1 VEKFV
6 GHTRIFDGK
15 FATKAIKS
23 GALEKNAASLPERV
37 AMRQQGLRL
46 APARTGASSKS
57 RDVKLVLSNVGLEML
72 RWCEVHS
79 NFVLGSPMVTS
90 KGGEVIGAGKLFNP
104 EGVEIRPEVLDFDS
118 KGGDR
123 YAKYVADRSVA
134 GLHLP
139 HELGH
144 REQRDPLWKRTRPA
158 TARRGQVGVG
168 RESAHVIE
176 CDVHDRPTTTEVEA
190 GKQSQ
195 GSHDYT
201 TDGGGDRK
209 MEGE

>member
-1 VEKFV
+1 VFCSKTSTNKPLLGDLIVEKSV

-79 NFVLGSPMVTS
+79 IFVLGSPMVTS

-118 KGGDR
+118 TGGDR
-123 YAKYVADRSVA
+123 YAKYVAEAWLGSTYPTNSVI
-134 GLHLP
+134 
-139 HELGH
+139 E
-144 REQRDPLWKRTRPA
+144 RKRTRF
-158 TARRGQVGVG
+158 
-168 RESAHVIE
+168 
-176 CDVHDRPTTTEVEA
+176 
-190 GKQSQ
+190 GKELVLQ
-195 GSHDYT
+195 
-201 TDGGGDRK
+201 
-209 MEGE
+209 